1 MLAYTTAGYGLDP
14 FNQHDNIHRRGAD
27 IHEREAEDDDEAI
40 TMLGLIMSCS
50 GVLLAWCDEA
60 ILHAFERIMIPNMQ
74 ERPRP
79 IF

>member
-1 MLAYTTAGYGLDP
+1 MITFT
-14 FNQHDNIHRRGAD
+14 
-27 IHEREAEDDDEAI
+27 DEVRI
-40 TMLGLIMSCS
+40 YMSVKQKMMTKRSLGGDMLGLIMSCS